1 MEKSLILNKDRFS
14 VSLHLDSCAECY
26 HLCNLGLRTWL
37 YYCVLQTA
45 KCGKLLDLHRSA
57 IHLSNSTIKGSSYN
71 ESWGIPLVGGGFSWC
86 PSTSD
91 QNRTLEIN
99 FGKRLDLLW
108 VRATSLWKASNFK
121 GRSLLP
127 IHALLKGDG
136 RCKIE
141 DVSYFNLQRTFVD
154 VGLYDR
160 SAHSGI
166 LAAVPYTFL
175 SEIKAILQP

>member
-1 MEKSLILNKDRFS
+1 MKHTLWKKSLILNEDRFS

-108 VRATSLWKASNFK
+108 VRSASLWNARNFK
-121 GRSLLP
+121 GKSLELSSPIRTLLKRRWKMQNRRCQLFCSLLLLMWDYT
-127 IHALLKGDG
+127 IALQIRGFG
-136 RCKIE
+136 G
-141 DVSYFNLQRTFVD
+141 S
-154 VGLYDR
+154 
-160 SAHSGI
+160 
-166 LAAVPYTFL
+166 
-175 SEIKAILQP
+175 AILFFQR

>member
-1 MEKSLILNKDRFS
+1 MLSFMQSWFENVTVLKIYSPLNPF
-14 VSLHLDSCAECY
+14 
-26 HLCNLGLRTWL
+26 
-37 YYCVLQTA
+37 CVLQTA

-108 VRATSLWKASNFK
+108 VRSASLWNVRNFK
-121 GRSLLP
+121 GKSLELSSSIRTLLKRRWKMQNRRCQLFCSLLLLMWDYT
-127 IHALLKGDG
+127 IALQIRGFG
-136 RCKIE
+136 G
-141 DVSYFNLQRTFVD
+141 S
-154 VGLYDR
+154 
-160 SAHSGI
+160 
-166 LAAVPYTFL
+166 
-175 SEIKAILQP
+175 AILFFQR